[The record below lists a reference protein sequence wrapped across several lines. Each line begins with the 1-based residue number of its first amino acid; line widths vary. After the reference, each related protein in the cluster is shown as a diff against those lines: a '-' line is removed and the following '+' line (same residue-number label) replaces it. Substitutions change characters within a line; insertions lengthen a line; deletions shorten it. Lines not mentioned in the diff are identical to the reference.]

1 MKAKAK
7 WQRFLPVFMTLSLW
21 GCSQVPLAGPLN
33 PISRFSAQDSGAGKQ
48 QAIFQ
53 APSGQLR
60 HYQSQLQQSLQTL
73 SEALPPELRITPV
86 LPAEPPAPV
95 PAQPSSPDPRLNPGT
110 PYQPP
115 SAPNSPD
122 LQVPSTPSVPTAPT
136 EPNTGTPG
144 NPNGSAPGSGGGYRY
159 EDLQW
164 FLRKINASKAWQIT
178 KGNPNEIV
186 AVIDTGLDYG
196 HPAFNGRTLLGYDF
210 SDNDMDPMDQQA
222 HGTHVAGI
230 IAGNDGNIQG
240 VAPNV
245 KILAIKV
252 FSATGFAQGE
262 YVLARAIRYAVK
274 YGASV
279 INLSLGSP
287 TLYDCSQ
294 YSEYM
299 RAINSAI
306 DEAYANGV
314 SVVTAAGNEA
324 YDFIYGR
331 CSVQQNVN
339 QIPVVATD
347 EMDRLA
353 SFSNY
358 PNFTHPKAISA
369 PGVNIFSTIPRYLV
383 CNDQFCDMP
392 YDYMDGTSMASPVI
406 AGSLALIRSAM
417 YDDYVRTMQR
427 RQSQGRLQ
435 GPILNFRDFFHEYS
449 ELARQQLSIE
459 IPPAQ
464 LAERILFSLTNQ
476 PGRVIPPSLIYE
488 GRRDPLYGYGRVDV
502 GAAVAAAANV
512 FTAAG
517 L

>member
-1 MKAKAK
+1 M
-7 WQRFLPVFMTLSLW
+7 QSLNRSLQYLISTLVAMNLFA
-21 GCSQVPLAGPLN
+21 CSQTPLTPAPQARFIAKHNQNNNEQPLFKW
-33 PISRFSAQDSGAGKQ
+33 SE
-48 QAIFQ
+48 
-53 APSGQLR
+53 GQLR
-60 HYQSQLQQSLQTL
+60 RYHPQLQQSLSLLNNAPDLRVDPIFT
-73 SEALPPELRITPV
+73 PE
-86 LPAEPPAPV
+86 EPPAPV
-95 PAQPSSPDPRLNPGT
+95 PAQPSQPNPNLPVKDPYQPPTAPNTPEQPTEPQEPGHPTEPYNPNPGT
-110 PYQPP
+110 PDGT
-115 SAPNSPD
+115 SP
-122 LQVPSTPSVPTAPT
+122 VP
-136 EPNTGTPG
+136 G
-144 NPNGSAPGSGGGYRY
+144 GSYRY

-164 FLRKINASKAWQIT
+164 FLRKIDAPRAWRISR
-178 KGNPNEIV
+178 GNPELTV
-186 AVIDTGLDYG
+186 AVIDTGIDYG
-196 HPAFNGRTLLGYDF
+196 HPAFAGRALMGFDF
-210 SDNDMDPMDQQA
+210 AENDMDPMDDQA

-252 FSATGFAQGE
+252 FSREGFARGE

-294 YSEYM
+294 YSDFM

-314 SVVTAAGNEA
+314 NVVTAAGNEA
-324 YDFIYGR
+324 YDFIHGR

-339 QIPVVATD
+339 QIPVIATN

-369 PGVNIFSTIPRYLV
+369 PGVNIFSTIPRHLV
-383 CNDQFCDMP
+383 CNEQYCEMP
-392 YDYMDGTSMASPVI
+392 YDYMDGTSMAAPVI

-417 YDDYVRTMQR
+417 YEDYVRTMQR
-427 RQSQGRLQ
+427 RQSQGRMQ
-435 GPILNFRDFFHEYS
+435 GPLLNFRDFFHEQS
-449 ELARQQLSIE
+449 DLARQQLSIA
-459 IPPAQ
+459 IKPAQ
-464 LAERILFSLTNQ
+464 LAERILFSFTNQ
-476 PGRVIPPSLIYE
+476 PARVIPPGLIYE
-488 GRRDPLYGYGRVDV
+488 GRRDPIFGYGRTNI
-502 GAAVAAAANV
+502 GTAVEAAANV